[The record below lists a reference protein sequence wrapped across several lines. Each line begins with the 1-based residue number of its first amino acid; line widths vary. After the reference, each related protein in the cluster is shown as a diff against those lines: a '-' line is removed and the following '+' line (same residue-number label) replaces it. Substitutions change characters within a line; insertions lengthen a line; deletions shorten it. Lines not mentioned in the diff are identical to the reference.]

1 MSTDESPRHPDNVSG
16 GTKPVI
22 RTLLQVAV
30 LFPILAMLLFVPAGQ
45 LGWAMGWSFIGAY
58 LAGLFLSTLLPAL
71 AHRGLAMER
80 IAPPQGAK
88 EWDRKLLNLYHLLS
102 LLVLLPL
109 AGFDRRFGWSPR
121 MHVGVPLAA
130 MVVLAMAYSLV
141 GWAMVVNPFF
151 SAVVRIQSDR
161 GHSVVASG
169 PYRCVRHPAYAG
181 WIAMTLASALVLE
194 SVWALIPATCAVV
207 VLVVRTALEDRAL
220 LEELDAYRAYAR
232 RVRYRLLP
240 GVW

>member
-1 MSTDESPRHPDNVSG
+1 MGSSP
-16 GTKPVI
+16 PVI
-22 RTLLQVAV
+22 RALLQVAV
-30 LFPILAMLLFVPAGQ
+30 LLPILTVLLFVPAGQ
-45 LGWAMGWSFIGAY
+45 LDWTMGWIFVGAY
-58 LAGLFLSTLLPAL
+58 LAGLFLSTLLAAL
-71 AHRGLAMER
+71 AHRDLAMER
-80 IAPPQGAK
+80 MEPPQGAK

-109 AGFDRRFGWSPR
+109 AGFDRRFRWSPR
-121 MHVGVPLAA
+121 MHGGIPLAA
-130 MVVLAMAYSLV
+130 MVVLIMGYSLA

-161 GHSVVASG
+161 GHRVVSSG
-169 PYRCVRHPAYAG
+169 PCRYARHPAYVG
-181 WIAMTLASALVLE
+181 WIAMTLASAFVLG
-194 SVWALIPATCAVV
+194 SVWALIPSVCAVA

-220 LEELDAYRAYAR
+220 LEELDEYGEYAQ